1 VEVHGM
7 EPVGRQDRSDLAGMR
22 AYAEELQNRFQEL
35 TTEGPKLNE
44 RARAIQVTEKSP
56 DGLVAATV
64 GSRGELIR
72 LDLDPRIY
80 RRPDS
85 RELADTITDTI
96 KAAGVKA
103 QEEVLEVFEPLIP
116 RDELQLHMDGNIEGV
131 LERMT
136 DQMLGKG

>member
-1 VEVHGM
+1 VRGVE
-7 EPVGRQDRSDLAGMR
+7 PTGREERSDLAGMR
-22 AYAEELQNRFQEL
+22 AYAEELKGRFEKL
-35 TTEGPKLNE
+35 TTEGPKLQE
-44 RARAIQVTEKSP
+44 RARAVQVTEKSP
-56 DGLVAATV
+56 DGLISATV

-80 RRPDS
+80 RQPDS

-103 QEEVLEVFEPLIP
+103 QEQVLEVFEPLVP
-116 RDELQLHMDGNIEGV
+116 REEMQLHMDGNVEGV
-131 LERMT
+131 LERMS

>member
-1 VEVHGM
+1 MCGV
-7 EPVGRQDRSDLAGMR
+7 EPVGREDRSDLAGMR
-22 AYAEELQNRFQEL
+22 AYADELQNRFQEL
-35 TTEGPKLNE
+35 ATEGPKLHE
-44 RARAIQVTEKSP
+44 QARAVQVTEKSP

-116 RDELQLHMDGNIEGV
+116 REELQLHMDGNLEGV

>member
-1 VEVHGM
+1 M
-7 EPVGRQDRSDLAGMR
+7 ELTGREERSDLAGMR
-22 AYAEELQNRFQEL
+22 AYAEELKGRFEKL
-35 TTEGPKLNE
+35 TTEGPKLQE
-44 RARAIQVTEKSP
+44 RARAVQVTEKSP
-56 DGLVAATV
+56 DGLISATV

-80 RRPDS
+80 RQPDS

-103 QEEVLEVFEPLIP
+103 QEQVLEVFEPLVP
-116 RDELQLHMDGNIEGV
+116 REEMQLHMDGNVEGV
-131 LERMT
+131 LERMS